1 MEESIFA
8 AAVTNCRVGRA
19 TAVLQCT
26 AAITICRE
34 TAMDGRGVQYI
45 QYRVCSAVQYWVHVQ
60 CSTGCAVLQYRN

>member
-34 TAMDGRGVQYI
+34 TAMDGRGVQ
-45 QYRVCSAVQYWVHVQ
+45 
-60 CSTGCAVLQYRN
+60 CSTSVQELATVAVGSYKNGSVGETVK

>member
-45 QYRVCSAVQYWVHVQ
+45 QYKEK
-60 CSTGCAVLQYRN
+60 L